1 MLWQQQGGE
10 RGAVRVIQ
18 TNESNPA
25 SESAAA
31 RHHFSRSLLHVF
43 LSFLSLAPLS
53 LQLLLSF
60 SPTCSNRVD
69 LLPVPVLIC
78 ANKFDTLK
86 STEPESLRIL
96 ARTLRALAHSNGAS
110 LLYTSRA
117 HRDTLLKNY
126 RARLTAHVMA
136 SSSGGGKAAAPSL
149 DHTQH
154 ISLHAGQ
161 DSFAQIG
168 DAPGKDAQAKGPV
181 AAWMA
186 AFPKYFEGGPQD
198 AEEGAVMEELTLEP
212 ERSVD
217 AALALRQE
225 DLRRLQRE
233 LALRRKL
240 LAQEADGPT
249 VMAANAARMR

>member
-1 MLWQQQGGE
+1 MF
-10 RGAVRVIQ
+10 A
-18 TNESNPA
+18 
-25 SESAAA
+25 
-31 RHHFSRSLLHVF
+31 
-43 LSFLSLAPLS
+43 LSFLSLVPLS
-53 LQLLLSF
+53 HQLSLSPF
-60 SPTCSNRVD
+60 PSSASNRVD

-96 ARTLRALAHSNGAS
+96 ARTLRALAHSHGAS

-136 SSSGGGKAAAPSL
+136 SASGGGKAAAPSL

-168 DAPGKDAQAKGPV
+168 EPPGKDAQAAKGPV

-198 AEEGAVMEELTLEP
+198 AEEGAAMEELTLEP

-249 VMAANAARMR
+249 VMATNATRMR

>member
-1 MLWQQQGGE
+1 M
-10 RGAVRVIQ
+10 
-18 TNESNPA
+18 
-25 SESAAA
+25 
-31 RHHFSRSLLHVF
+31 
-43 LSFLSLAPLS
+43 
-53 LQLLLSF
+53 
-60 SPTCSNRVD
+60 
-69 LLPVPVLIC
+69 PVLIC

-96 ARTLRALAHSNGAS
+96 ARTLRALAHSHGAS

-126 RARLTAHVMA
+126 RARVTAHVMA
-136 SSSGGGKAAAPSL
+136 SASGGGKAAAPSL

-168 DAPGKDAQAKGPV
+168 DAPPPAAKDAQAQAQAQGNLKGPV
-181 AAWMA
+181 GAWLA
-186 AFPKYFEGGPQD
+186 AFPKYFEAGPQD
-198 AEEGAVMEELTLEP
+198 AEEGAVMEELELEA

-240 LAQEADGPT
+240 HAQEADGPA
-249 VMAANAARMR
+249 VMSVAAARMR

>member
-1 MLWQQQGGE
+1 M
-10 RGAVRVIQ
+10 
-18 TNESNPA
+18 
-25 SESAAA
+25 
-31 RHHFSRSLLHVF
+31 
-43 LSFLSLAPLS
+43 
-53 LQLLLSF
+53 
-60 SPTCSNRVD
+60 
-69 LLPVPVLIC
+69 LIC

-96 ARTLRALAHSNGAS
+96 ARTLRALAHSHGAS

-126 RARLTAHVMA
+126 RARVTAHVMA
-136 SSSGGGKAAAPSL
+136 SASGGGKAAAPSL

-161 DSFAQIG
+161 DSFAQIA
-168 DAPGKDAQAKGPV
+168 DAPAKDKDAQAKGPV
-181 AAWMA
+181 AAWLA

-198 AEEGAVMEELTLEP
+198 AEEGAAMEELELDA

-240 LAQEADGPT
+240 HAQEADGPT
-249 VMAANAARMR
+249 VMAVSAARMR